1 MTKQI
6 VSTTEDVAALA
17 HAFGIATEYADQQG
31 ARKVVQAATV
41 LKVLEAFGV
50 DASTEAGRAA
60 GWDRINNG
68 PWRRMV
74 PHTVVATQGEV
85 KQVLVHVPAGAPV
98 EVWIELETGGR
109 VPLRQVEHWV
119 EAREIGGVMVGEAAF
134 ETDRT
139 LPLGWHELHAR
150 SDAGHGRV
158 VLKQHGVFVVAPGY
172 LGLPEGMADRRTWG
186 LMTQLYA
193 TRSRDSWGMGDLHDL
208 GAIAAWAGRLG
219 GGFVLVNPM
228 HAGEPK
234 TPIEPSPY
242 LPATRR
248 FFNPI
253 YIRIEDIPE
262 YASLAPLKKMT
273 IAAVSTIAVLPN
285 RTADLIDRDP
295 IWEMKATALATV
307 FSAPLSAERQ
317 AAYDAYC
324 AREGAG
330 LEQFARWSAFAEEY
344 GTASQLWPENI
355 RHPQGTGIA
364 AEAERLAD
372 RVTFHKKCQWIL
384 DEQFAAAQAI
394 AKGAGMNA
402 GIVHDL
408 AVGVHPDGADSWALQ
423 DVLAKT
429 MNVGAPPDMYNQIG
443 QDWSQPPW
451 RPDTLAETGYAAYRD
466 MLRSILRHAGG
477 IRVDHALGLFRLWW
491 IPIGCKPY
499 EGTFVRFDH
508 EAMVGILAL
517 EARRAGAF
525 VVGEDLGTVE
535 PWIQEYL
542 ASRGILGTSI
552 LWFEHGHD
560 GLPLAPERWREM
572 CFASVTV
579 HDLPP
584 SAGMWGGEHVRIRE
598 ELHLLTRPA
607 ESEWTD
613 WNRERANWL
622 QVLHERGFINEAREH
637 EPSTQEVVEGLHKY
651 LAHTPAKVLAV
662 SLPDIV
668 GDVRAQNMPGT
679 FREYPNWCVP
689 TCDADGNAI
698 TIEDLSQRADLV
710 ERTDRLIAALSHR
723 SHW

>member
-1 MTKQI
+1 MTEQI
-6 VSTTEDVAALA
+6 VAASEDVAALA

-31 ARKVVQAATV
+31 IRQVVRASTVQQVLAT
-41 LKVLEAFGV
+41 FGV
-50 DASTEAGRAA
+50 DAATDEGRAA
-60 GWDRINNG
+60 GWDRVNNG

-74 PHTVVATQGEV
+74 PHTVVATQGAA

-119 EAREIGGVMVGEAAF
+119 EPRAIDGVMVGEAAF
-134 ETDRT
+134 EVDGT

-150 SDAGHGRV
+150 SDAGHGAL
-158 VLKQHGVFVVAPGY
+158 VLKQHGVLVVAPGY

-193 TRSRDSWGMGDLHDL
+193 TRSRDSWGIGDLHDL
-208 GAIAAWAGRLG
+208 GAIAAWAGKLG
-219 GGFVLVNPM
+219 GGFVLVNPL

-234 TPIEPSPY
+234 TPLEPSPY

-253 YIRIEDIPE
+253 YIRVEDIPE
-262 YASLAPLKKMT
+262 YETLAPLKKMT
-273 IAAVSTIAVLPN
+273 IAMAATIAVLPN
-285 RTADLIDRDP
+285 RTADLIDRDS

-307 FSAPLSAERQ
+307 FSAPLTDER
-317 AAYDAYC
+317 AAAFAAYC

-344 GTASQLWPENI
+344 GTASQLWPEHI
-355 RHPQGTGIA
+355 RHPKGAGIE
-364 AEAERLAD
+364 AEAGRLAD
-372 RVTFHKKCQWIL
+372 RVTFHKQCQWIL
-384 DEQFAAAQAI
+384 DEQFAAAQAQ
-394 AKGAGMNA
+394 ALASGMNA

-429 MNVGAPPDMYNQIG
+429 MNVGAPPDMYNQMG

-451 RPDTLAETGYAAYRD
+451 RPDALAETGYAAYRD
-466 MLRSILRHAGG
+466 MLRTILRHAGG

-491 IPIGCKPY
+491 IPVGAKPY

-542 ASRGILGTSI
+542 ATRGILGTSI

-560 GLPLAPERWREM
+560 GLPLPPEHWREM

-584 SAGMWGGEHVRIRE
+584 SAGMWVGEHVRIRDD
-598 ELHLLTRPA
+598 LHLLTRPVELEWA
-607 ESEWTD
+607 E

-622 QVLHERGFINEAREH
+622 RVLRERGFISDDWEH
-637 EPSTQEVVEGLHKY
+637 DASTQEVVEGLHKF

-689 TCDADGNAI
+689 TCDADGHAV
-698 TIEDLSQRADLV
+698 TIEDLAQRPDLV

>member
-1 MTKQI
+1 MTEQI
-6 VSTTEDVAALA
+6 VPASDDVAALA

-31 ARKVVQAATV
+31 HRKVVQAATV
-41 LKVLEAFGV
+41 IKVLDAFGI
-50 DASTEAGRAA
+50 DASSEAGLAA
-60 GWDRINNG
+60 GWDRVNNG

-74 PHTVVATQGEV
+74 PHTVVATEGST
-85 KQVLVHVPAGAPV
+85 KRVLVHVPAGAPV
-98 EVWIELETGGR
+98 DVWLELEAGGR
-109 VPLRQVEHWV
+109 VPLRQVEHWA
-119 EAREIGGVMVGEAAF
+119 EPREIDGRLVGEAAF
-134 ETDRT
+134 ETDAT

-150 SDAGHGRV
+150 SDAGNGQL
-158 VLKQHGVFVVAPGY
+158 VLKQHGVFVVAPAF
-172 LGLPEGMADRRTWG
+172 LGLPEGMASRRTWG
-186 LMTQLYA
+186 LMAQLYA

-208 GAIAAWAGRLG
+208 GSIAEWAGKLG

-262 YASLAPLKKMT
+262 YETLVPLKKMT
-273 IAAVSTIAVLPN
+273 VAAVATLAVLPN

-307 FSAPLSAERQ
+307 FSAPMSEARQ

-330 LEQFARWSAFAEEY
+330 LEQFARWSAFAEAH
-344 GTASQLWPENI
+344 GTASQLWPEGI
-355 RHPQGTGIA
+355 RHPKGAGIE
-364 AEAERLAD
+364 AEAERLAE
-372 RVTFHKKCQWIL
+372 RVTFHKKCQWVL
-384 DEQFAAAQAI
+384 DEQFAAAQAK
-394 AKGAGMNA
+394 ALAAGMNA

-429 MNVGAPPDMYNQIG
+429 MNVGAPPDVYNQLG

-466 MLRSILRHAGG
+466 MLRTILRHAGG

-491 IPIGCKPY
+491 IPIGSKPY
-499 EGTFVRFDH
+499 DGTFVRFDH

-517 EARRAGAF
+517 EAKRAGAF

-535 PWIQEYL
+535 PWIQDYL

-560 GLPLAPERWREM
+560 HLPLAPELWREM

-584 SAGMWGGEHVRIRE
+584 SAGMWMGEHVRIRDELKLFTQPAAE
-598 ELHLLTRPA
+598 EWA
-607 ESEWTD
+607 A
-613 WNRERANWL
+613 WNRERENWL
-622 QVLHERGFINEAREH
+622 RVLRERGFLSSDA
-637 EPSTQEVVEGLHKY
+637 EPTTQVVVEALHRF
-651 LAHTPAKVLAV
+651 LAATPAQVLAV

-668 GDVRAQNMPGT
+668 GDVRAQNIPGT

-689 TCDADGNAI
+689 TCDADGHAI
-698 TIEDLSQRADLV
+698 TIEDLTQRPDLV
-710 ERTDRLIAALSHR
+710 ERTDRLMAALSHR
-723 SHW
+723 SAR